1 MPDDGRGGGGHP
13 GIPRELRLLQFSMPG
28 KAWAIDKTTASVNA
42 SNASNAVPANAGETG
57 TSSAPQPLATL
68 ARSPSTPQP
77 ELLTATTRPSFDG
90 DQTPADS
97 AASGC
102 DTARRGDD
110 RAWARAVRGEDD
122 GADVALRSARPSRRK
137 CIFGRQDND
146 KENKEPAPHTN
157 DKENTEPAPHTNDKE
172 NKEPAPHIEPQ
183 TQWVMCQ
190 GTCKVEF
197 GWTVE
202 SQAFHRTQ
210 NKQPP
215 RFCLFCADERNKRK
229 KDKADR
235 RYVSKRAR
243 ANDT

>member
-1 MPDDGRGGGGHP
+1 M
-13 GIPRELRLLQFSMPG
+13 F
-28 KAWAIDKTTASVNA
+28 
-42 SNASNAVPANAGETG
+42 
-57 TSSAPQPLATL
+57 
-68 ARSPSTPQP
+68 
-77 ELLTATTRPSFDG
+77 
-90 DQTPADS
+90 
-97 AASGC
+97 ASGC
-102 DTARRGDD
+102 ATARRGDD
-110 RAWARAVRGEDD
+110 IARALAISEDD
-122 GADVALRSARPSRRK
+122 GADVALPSARLSRRK
-137 CIFGRQDND
+137 FIFGRRDND
-146 KENKEPAPHTN
+146 KENKEPAP
-157 DKENTEPAPHTNDKE
+157 DTEPPPT
-172 NKEPAPHIEPQ
+172 
-183 TQWVMCQ
+183 WVMCQ